1 MASIANVLAADAQ
14 LKQDITAQSAL
25 ITQLIAA
32 LQAASTGT
40 VTSAQLQSLLN
51 DLQSDDTTVTSATA
65 SIQAALGATPAPATG
80 TAPISSA
87 RATS

>member
-32 LQAASTGT
+32 LQAASQGT
-40 VTSAQLQSLLN
+40 VTPAQLQSLLM
-51 DLQSDDTTVTSATA
+51 DLQSDDTTVASATVA
-65 SIQAALGATPAPATG
+65 IQAALGGTPAPSTSSTPAT
-80 TAPISSA
+80 A
-87 RATS
+87 